1 MNELLKGSQVI
12 HLFNTINIKLS
23 QSKIFFLAKK
33 ISVVSHSAF
42 VEYSILDHA
51 LHIQKNVCEK
61 FACS

>member
-12 HLFNTINIKLS
+12 QLFSTINVNVS
-23 QSKIFFLAKK
+23 QSKIFFPVKK
-33 ISVVSHSAF
+33 VSVVSHSAF